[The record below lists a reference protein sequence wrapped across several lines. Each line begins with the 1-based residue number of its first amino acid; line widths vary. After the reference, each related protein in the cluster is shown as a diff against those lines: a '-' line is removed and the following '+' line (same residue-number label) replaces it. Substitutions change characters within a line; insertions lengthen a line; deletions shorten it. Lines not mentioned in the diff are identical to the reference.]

1 VKVSRVS
8 TGGSVWLA
16 RSIPNHRSCANC
28 YCACFRCSLGVINEG
43 LRRLVPNFA
52 KDRKGQ
58 WVSFPILSSP
68 YRESLQLG
76 DAFRLIAGP
85 LWDSPLR
92 TVFAL
97 FGFARRFLARSL
109 SRILGLFDRLALDRF
124 TWRLGFARRCHSCKN
139 FVQVFFVQQSVYS
152 GLSARNNLFAD
163 GRIPLS

>member
-1 VKVSRVS
+1 VPIAIVPAF
-8 TGGSVWLA
+8 GA
-16 RSIPNHRSCANC
+16 RW
-28 YCACFRCSLGVINEG
+28 GVINEG

-92 TVFAL
+92 TVFA
-97 FGFARRFLARSL
+97 
-109 SRILGLFDRLALDRF
+109 AL
-124 TWRLGFARRCHSCKN
+124 WLCP
-139 FVQVFFVQQSVYS
+139 SVP
-152 GLSARNNLFAD
+152 G
-163 GRIPLS
+163 